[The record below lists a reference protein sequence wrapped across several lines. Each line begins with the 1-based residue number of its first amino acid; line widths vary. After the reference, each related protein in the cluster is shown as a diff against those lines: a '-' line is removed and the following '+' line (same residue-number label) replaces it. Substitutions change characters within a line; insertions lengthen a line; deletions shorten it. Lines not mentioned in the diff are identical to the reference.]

1 MDLPIIFALVSGA
14 IIIVLVYFV
23 LSKLPSGKSSE
34 TNVEPEKHEAAGVG
48 RGSRARMR
56 AAAVQQRQE
65 VEEDED
71 GDHEKMGAKKRA
83 KLEAKAEKKA
93 QREAEEKEREEKK
106 KKKDQLEEERKRQE
120 EREKLEEERKEEED
134 RKAREEQEKR
144 EHEEYLKMKAAFSIE
159 EEGFDENEMEDN
171 STLLQDFISYIQDTK
186 VINLEDLAA
195 RFKLKTQSVIDR
207 IQHLQSDGRLTGVI
221 DDRGKFIYISQSE
234 LESVAKFV
242 KQRGRVSIVELVE
255 NSQRLINL
263 NPNIPNEE

>member
-1 MDLPIIFALVSGA
+1 MDLPIIFALMSGI

-23 LSKLPSGKSSE
+23 FRRLPSGNVNESE
-34 TNVEPEKHEAAGVG
+34 EEPERKAAAGVG

-71 GDHEKMGAKKRA
+71 GEHEKIGAKKRA

-93 QREAEEKEREEKK
+93 QREAEEREREEKK
-106 KKKDQLEEERKRQE
+106 KKKEQLEEDRKRQE
-120 EREKLEEERKEEED
+120 EKEKLEEERREEEE
-134 RKAREEQEKR
+134 RKAKEEQERR

-159 EEGFDENEMEDN
+159 EEGFDESEMEAN
-171 STLLQDFISYIQDTK
+171 SNLLLDFITYIQDTK

-195 RFKLKTQSVIDR
+195 RFKMKTQSVIDR
-207 IQHLQSDGRLTGVI
+207 IQHLQNEGRLTGVI

-234 LESVAKFV
+234 LESIAKFV

-263 NPNIPNEE
+263 NPKVPVEG